1 MVMSQAVIREIDD
14 SRRAH
19 CAIMFTDILGFTQLM
34 QREEQKTIHKLESH
48 RNQLEILHEQFG
60 GRIIQYY
67 GDGSLSVFDDPAEAV
82 RCAVAIQDNANRLS
96 LPLKIGIHL
105 GDIVEKGS
113 AVYGDGINVASRIE
127 SVGVAKSILFSEALW
142 KEIRNKGFA
151 AESLGSLYFKHVA
164 KPIKVLSL
172 VHPGLVVP
180 DKNSIEGKLQDR
192 TGKRYKAILLATVL
206 FFCIALGSLWR
217 YNVYLNELLN
227 DDITTVG
234 VMPFRIAGVN
244 NLDAGFQSGL
254 LENLVTQL
262 SSFYGLQVL
271 SSRATEPYAQS
282 KQKPTEIGN
291 ELGVSHLLYGT
302 FRQGQNDSIR
312 INMELVDV
320 RNGRNVWAKSVN
332 RKPEDIFADPVDL
345 SSDLAAF
352 LEARENPYKDDDV
365 EATARLSLTSYR
377 LITEA
382 REEVF
387 RRTEEGFIL
396 ANQLLEMAIARDST
410 LALGYALLSQNY
422 SLMHA
427 YGYMDSREALQNAEQ
442 NGGMSLYLD
451 RNLAEGYVSN
461 ALMQYVFCLT
471 PPQEILDL
479 LQQAVLLRPS
489 YDYAY
494 HLMGKIY
501 SDLQNYEMAAN
512 YFSLAIKL
520 NPDEFL
526 YQKMLAA
533 TFEATGEVK
542 KSRKLYSHLQAK
554 FSDVLDVKVAL
565 LKYYLSVN
573 DTRKAE
579 RLLKEIPDEFEIL
592 KTKLAI
598 AIEKDQLSDAEKLI
612 EEITI
617 SQPNADLDH
626 LMVSYF
632 DKKGEVEKVWAI
644 LDKAAENRQLWLKD
658 IKSMKL
664 HTILSE
670 PGRYEELLERVQLVE
685 LTEEPI

>member
-34 QREEQKTIHKLESH
+34 QKDEQKTIHKLESH

-82 RCAVAIQDNANRLS
+82 RCAVAIQENANRLT

-127 SVGVAKSILFSEALW
+127 SVGVAKSIIFSEALW
-142 KEIRNKGFA
+142 KEIRHQGFA
-151 AESLGSLYFKHVA
+151 AESLGSLYFKHVT

-180 DKNSIEGKLQDR
+180 DKKSIEGKLQDR

-206 FFCIALGSLWR
+206 IFCIALGSLWR

-244 NLDAGFQSGL
+244 SLDAGFQSGL
-254 LENLVTQL
+254 LENLVSQL

-282 KQKPTEIGN
+282 MQKPTEIGN

-332 RKPEDIFADPVDL
+332 RKPEDFFADPVDL

-352 LEARENPYKDDDV
+352 LEARENPYKDEDV
-365 EATARLSLTSYR
+365 ETTARLSLTSYR

-382 REEVF
+382 REEVS

-396 ANQLLEMAIARDST
+396 ANQLLEMAIAKDSS

-461 ALMQYVFCLT
+461 ALMQYLFCLT
-471 PPQEILDL
+471 PPQDLLDL

-501 SDLQNYEMAAN
+501 FDLQNYEMAVN
-512 YFSLAIKL
+512 YFSLAVKL

-526 YQKMLAA
+526 YHKMLAA
-533 TFEATGEVK
+533 TFDATGEVK
-542 KSRKLYSHLQAK
+542 KSRKLYSQMQAK
-554 FSDVLDVKVAL
+554 FPDIMDIKIAL
-565 LKYYLSVN
+565 LKYYLSVS

-592 KTKLAI
+592 KIKLAI
-598 AIEKDQLSDAEKLI
+598 AIEKDQLSDAANLI

-617 SQPNADLDH
+617 IQPNADLDH
-626 LMVSYF
+626 LTVSYF
-632 DKKGEVEKVWAI
+632 DKKGEVEKVWDI

-664 HTILSE
+664 QTFLDE
-670 PGRYEELLERVQLVE
+670 PERYQKLLETVQLVN